1 MSILWKPRAS
11 CFKKEFAHLTSQLKS
26 GCLIDIRLSE
36 EDIASLLLLEM
47 AVDYDGRSLSL
58 TFGNRYKLSDPSA
71 LFNDLVGGS
80 IAKTASTV
88 EYLRTT
94 FDFKQQKDDLDHLA
108 ELKDESINLTH
119 NMVVNADNQVMVI
132 DAPASTAAGR
142 SSAKTA
148 FQPATTSLR
157 F

>member
-1 MSILWKPRAS
+1 
-11 CFKKEFAHLTSQLKS
+11 
-26 GCLIDIRLSE
+26 
-36 EDIASLLLLEM
+36 M